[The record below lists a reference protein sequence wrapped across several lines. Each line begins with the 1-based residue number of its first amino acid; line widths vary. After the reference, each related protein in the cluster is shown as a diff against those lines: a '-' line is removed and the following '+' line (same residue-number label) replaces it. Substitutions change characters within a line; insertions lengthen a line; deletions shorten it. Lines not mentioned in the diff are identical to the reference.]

1 MIRSVN
7 SAGECHLDVV
17 EVVGSNPTRSREKK
31 LLQRADSISFNRK
44 APDKRC
50 FFFAFLNTDA
60 CRHCL
65 PALLYKNPRI
75 ALKPVTYLIISKC
88 YFNIFIKIQSIT
100 LIFTISLIDFLLWS
114 HT

>member
-50 FFFAFLNTDA
+50 F
-60 CRHCL
+60 
-65 PALLYKNPRI
+65 
-75 ALKPVTYLIISKC
+75 YLSGAVNREIEKVESRMWRAK
-88 YFNIFIKIQSIT
+88 FQSNR
-100 LIFTISLIDFLLWS
+100 
-114 HT
+114 